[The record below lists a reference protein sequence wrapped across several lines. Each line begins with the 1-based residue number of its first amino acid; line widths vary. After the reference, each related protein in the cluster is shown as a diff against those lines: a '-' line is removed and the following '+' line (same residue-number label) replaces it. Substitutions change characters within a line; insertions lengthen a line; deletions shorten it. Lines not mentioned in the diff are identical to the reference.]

1 MCTVMPMKDQK
12 ADSYVLD
19 DQVGFML
26 RLANQRHTTIFA
38 NGIGGDL
45 TPTQWA
51 TLAKLSEVG
60 PTSQNLLGRLT
71 AMDAAT
77 VKGVVERLLKQGLI
91 ETEADPGD
99 ARRLLVSLT
108 EEGRQL
114 VAATVPRALQISEAT
129 LAPLSRSERA
139 TLLKLLRKLG

>member
-1 MCTVMPMKDQK
+1 MPMTDEPETI
-12 ADSYVLD
+12 ADSYILD

-38 NGIGGDL
+38 AEIGSDL

-77 VKGVVERLLKQGLI
+77 IKGVVDRLLKQGYI

-108 EEGRQL
+108 EAGHQV

-129 LAPLSRSERA
+129 LTPLTRAERGA
-139 TLLKLLRKLG
+139 LLKLLRKLD